1 MGQLENKIVLITGAG
16 SGIGRASALACAHD
30 GAIVIVSDVSE
41 EGGAGT
47 VDLVRASGGKAQFI
61 RTDATEADEVERLVA
76 ETVRIHGRLDCAH
89 NNAGITGRDRP
100 SSPVSTR
107 KRHGTRWSQST
118 SRASGCA

>member
-47 VDLVRASGGKAQFI
+47 VDLVRASGGPGKCM
-61 RTDATEADEVERLVA
+61 R
-76 ETVRIHGRLDCAH
+76 
-89 NNAGITGRDRP
+89 
-100 SSPVSTR
+100 SSPT
-107 KRHGTRWSQST
+107 
-118 SRASGCA
+118 